1 MLEGMAG
8 ATADE
13 SPDVCSECRGRG
25 WIVVADGASAGKARA
40 CSCRDRDAVK
50 RLLGVAGIPPRYRH
64 SRLSNFHTSSG
75 AKREGEQLLQARSL
89 ARRYVDEFVQPG
101 GGFRES
107 GLLFQGP
114 PGAGKTHLAVAIL
127 IELIERYRV
136 RGRFAEFPSLLFQIQ
151 STFDPGSPESQR
163 QILNPLAEAEIL
175 VLDELGSQKTTPWV
189 RDILYLIINGR
200 YTRRLPTLFTTN
212 FRLEA
217 ADGTK
222 GARGRDMLAAVAQ
235 EVTAT
240 SLAPPLISRLY
251 EMAQVVA
258 LTEVEDFRREHKVHG
273 AHLR

>member
-1 MLEGMAG
+1 MLEGTAG
-8 ATADE
+8 ATADPP
-13 SPDVCSECRGRG
+13 PDVCPECRGRG
-25 WIVVADGASAGKARA
+25 WIVVPDGASAGRARP

-50 RLLGVAGIPPRYRH
+50 RLWVTAGIPPRYRH
-64 SRLSNFHTSSG
+64 CRLSNFHTSSG
-75 AKREGEQLLQARSL
+75 SKREGEQLFKARAL
-89 ARRYVDEFVQPG
+89 AQRYVDEFAQP

-163 QILNPLAEAEIL
+163 QILDPLAEAELL

-217 ADGTK
+217 ADGAKET
-222 GARGRDMLAAVAQ
+222 RGRDMLAAVAQ

-240 SLAPPLISRLY
+240 SLPPPLISRLY
-251 EMAQVVA
+251 EMAQLVS
-258 LTEVEDFRREHKVHG
+258 LTDVEDFRREHKAHG
-273 AHLR
+273 VHLR